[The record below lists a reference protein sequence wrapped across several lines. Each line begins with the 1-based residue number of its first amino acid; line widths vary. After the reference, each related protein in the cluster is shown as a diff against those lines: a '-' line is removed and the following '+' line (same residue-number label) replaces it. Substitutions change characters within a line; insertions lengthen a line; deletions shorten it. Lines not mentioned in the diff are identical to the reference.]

1 LTRSQST
8 MPIALPL
15 RVLFVADDRETIR
28 IVQRTTLTT
37 RDELVIATD
46 LADGLAKA
54 NALTPE
60 LIFVDIAMGNA
71 AGLAVVHHLRA
82 LNPSSTVYA
91 LTHQNHLDLGP
102 QAVALGAHGVLVLPL
117 SGDEVFSTLSQVRAQ
132 CAERAETSHLRR
144 EAEASRR
151 AQKLADALAQVIAA
165 PSRRDAAERLS
176 VLLAQAGAQRVL
188 TYLPAGEGSR
198 QLVRLG
204 TVGSADRAPTFCED
218 FELLAYAQLD
228 QLQVVRLT
236 LERQTSA
243 LLLLGSDITHPL
255 TPLLDSLSI
264 IGPQIAMILALVIE
278 REQTSRGAM
287 KDPSSS
293 AYTFAYFVDVAGREI
308 DRARRHARRFAL
320 ATLGVEQRR
329 DPTVSLLRSTAIE
342 VAENVLA
349 CVRDT
354 DILARVDDSEFYLLL
369 PETGG
374 IGAHACRRRVMQQ
387 LLGPG
392 GLRNSG
398 HPELDAAMGVA
409 TFPQDGVDLSQL
421 LRVARHRADASRA
434 SPVRRLG
441 LDRLP
446 LPEILDALFW
456 RLGEASQGLGLA
468 APQIIELPLMDVV
481 GLAAAAVSEAARSGS
496 TRIVASQRSGLSIGA
511 AVRAALSSV
520 RDEVSLDVAD
530 ISTQPACRDLEVMI
544 LIAEHGTY
552 ALLGRTTQGLL
563 RAVHSS
569 DPVLADLLVQRLG
582 EAVGMRWID

>member
-1 LTRSQST
+1 MTTSQPSI
-8 MPIALPL
+8 PISLPI
-15 RVLFVADDRETIR
+15 RVLLVVDDVETVR
-28 IVQRTTLTT
+28 VVQRTLISTH
-37 RDELVIATD
+37 DELLIAAD
-46 LADGLAKA
+46 LADGLAKS
-54 NALTPE
+54 NIFTPE
-60 LIFVDIAMGNA
+60 LVFVDIAMGNS

-82 LNPSSTVYA
+82 LDPNVSVFAITPPDA
-91 LTHQNHLDLGP
+91 LELGP
-102 QAVALGAHGVLVLPL
+102 QAIALGAHGVLVKPL
-117 SGDEVFSTLSQVRAQ
+117 SGDEVHSTLSQVRSQ
-132 CAERAETSHLRR
+132 RAERAEHDRLKR

-151 AQKLADALAQVIAA
+151 AQKLADSLAQIITA
-165 PSRRDAAERLS
+165 PSRREAAERLS
-176 VLLAQAGAQRVL
+176 MLLAQAGAQRVL
-188 TYLPAGEGSR
+188 TYLPAAQGSR

-204 TVGSADRAPTFCED
+204 TVGAADRAPTFCED
-218 FELLAYAQLD
+218 FELLAFAQQD

-243 LLLLGSDITHPL
+243 ILLLGSDLTVPL

-264 IGPQIAMILALVIE
+264 IGPQIAMTLALVLE
-278 REQTSRGAM
+278 REQTTRGAM

-308 DRARRHARRFAL
+308 DKARRHSRRFAL
-320 ATLGVEQRR
+320 ATLAVEQRR
-329 DPTVSLLRSTAIE
+329 DPATSLLRNTAIE
-342 VAENVLA
+342 VAETVLS

-354 DILARVDDSEFYLLL
+354 DILARVDDSEFYLLM

-374 IGAHACRRRVMQQ
+374 LGAHACRRRVMQQ

-392 GLRNSG
+392 GLHSTG
-398 HPELDAAMGVA
+398 HPELEAAMGVA

-421 LRVARHRADASRA
+421 LRVARHRADASRS

-456 RLGEASQGLGLA
+456 RLGEASQGLGLT
-468 APQIIELPLMDVV
+468 APQMIELPLMDVV
-481 GLAAAAVSEAARSGS
+481 GLTAAAVNEATRSGG
-496 TRIVASQRSGLSIGA
+496 TRIVASQRTGLSIGA
-511 AVRAALSSV
+511 AVRAALSNS
-520 RDEVSLDVAD
+520 RDDVLLDIAD
-530 ISTQPACRDLEVMI
+530 IPPNSPCRDLEVLI
-544 LIAEHGTY
+544 LISEHGSY

-582 EAVGMRWID
+582 EAVGMRWVD

>member
-1 LTRSQST
+1 VTTSQPSI
-8 MPIALPL
+8 PIALSL
-15 RVLFVADDRETIR
+15 RVLFVADDQETIR
-28 IVQRTTLTT
+28 VVQRTTLSTH
-37 RDELVIATD
+37 DELIIATD
-46 LADGLAKA
+46 LSDGLAKA
-54 NALTPE
+54 NALGPE
-60 LIFVDIAMGNA
+60 LVFIDIGMGNA

-82 LNPSSTVYA
+82 LDPQVTIFA
-91 LTHQNHLDLGP
+91 LTRNDRLDLGP
-102 QAVALGAHGVLVLPL
+102 QAVTLGAHGVLVLPL
-117 SGDEVFSTLSQVRAQ
+117 SGDEVFSTLSQVRARRS
-132 CAERAETSHLRR
+132 ERAENDRLRR

-151 AQKLADALAQVIAA
+151 AQKLADALSQILAA
-165 PSRRDAAERLS
+165 PSRRDAAERLA
-176 VLLAQAGAQRVL
+176 VLLSQAGAQRVL
-188 TYLPAGEGSR
+188 AYLPAGEGSR

-204 TVGSADRAPTFCED
+204 TVGPADRAPTFCED
-218 FELLAYAQLD
+218 FELLAFAQLD

-243 LLLLGSDITHPL
+243 ILLLGSDLTLPL

-264 IGPQIAMILALVIE
+264 IGPQIAMTLALVME

-308 DRARRHARRFAL
+308 DKARRHARRFAL

-329 DPTVSLLRSTAIE
+329 DPTTSLLRSTAIE
-342 VAENVLA
+342 VAESVLS

-354 DILARVDDSEFYLLL
+354 DVLARVDDSEFYLLL

-392 GLRNSG
+392 GLRSSG

-421 LRVARHRADASRA
+421 LRVARHRADASRT

-456 RLGEASQGLGLA
+456 RLGEASQGLGLT

-481 GLAAAAVSEAARSGS
+481 GLAAAAVGEAARSGG

-511 AVRAALSSV
+511 AVRAALSQL
-520 RDEVSLDVAD
+520 RDEVALDVAD
-530 ISTQPACRDLEVMI
+530 ISGQPACRDLEVLI

>member
-1 LTRSQST
+1 
-8 MPIALPL
+8 
-15 RVLFVADDRETIR
+15 R
-28 IVQRTTLTT
+28 IVQRATLTT
-37 RDELVIATD
+37 QDELLLAND

-54 NALTPE
+54 NALVPD
-60 LIFVDIAMGNA
+60 IVFVDVAMGNA

-82 LNPSSTVYA
+82 LDQRVTVYA
-91 LTHQNHLDLGP
+91 LTPPQRLDLGP
-102 QAVALGAHGVLVLPL
+102 QAVTLGAIGVLVLPL
-117 SGDEVFSTLSQVRAQ
+117 SGDEVYTTLSEVRTRR
-132 CAERAETSHLRR
+132 AERFENERLRR

-151 AQKLADALAQVIAA
+151 AQKLADALAQIIAA

-176 VLLAQAGAQRVL
+176 LILSQAGAERVL
-188 TYLPAGEGSR
+188 AYLPAGEGSR

-204 TVGSADRAPTFCED
+204 TIGSAERAPTFCED
-218 FELLAYAQLD
+218 FELLTYAQSE
-228 QLQVVRLT
+228 QLQVIRLT

-243 LLLLGSDITHPL
+243 ILLLGSNLTQPL
-255 TPLLDSLSI
+255 TPLLDSLAI
-264 IGPQIAMILALVIE
+264 IGPQIAMTIALVME

-308 DRARRHARRFAL
+308 DKARRHARRFAL
-320 ATLGVEQRR
+320 ATLAVEHRR
-329 DPTVSLLRSTAIE
+329 DPVTSLLHSTAIE
-342 VAENVLA
+342 VAESVLS

-354 DILARVDDSEFYLLL
+354 DVLARVDDSEFYLLM

-392 GLRNSG
+392 GLRSSG

-409 TFPQDGVDLSQL
+409 TFPQDGMDLSQL
-421 LRVARHRADASRA
+421 LRIARHRADASRT

-446 LPEILDALFW
+446 LPEILDALLW
-456 RLGEASQGLGLA
+456 RLGEASQGLGLT

-481 GLAAAAVSEAARSGS
+481 GLAAAAVGEAARSGG
-496 TRIVASQRSGLSIGA
+496 TRIVASQRGGLSIGA
-511 AVRAALSSV
+511 AVRAALSTL
-520 RDEVSLDVAD
+520 RDEVALDVAD
-530 ISTQPACRDLEVMI
+530 MSGQPACRDLEVLI

-552 ALLGRTTQGLL
+552 ALLGRTTHGLL

>member
-1 LTRSQST
+1 MTTSQPSI
-8 MPIALPL
+8 PIALPL
-15 RVLFVADDRETIR
+15 RVLFVADDQETIR
-28 IVQRTTLTT
+28 IVQRTTLATH
-37 RDELVIATD
+37 DELVIATD
-46 LADGLAKA
+46 LSDGLAKA

-60 LIFVDIAMGNA
+60 LVFIDIGMGNS

-82 LNPSSTVYA
+82 FNPSVTIFA
-91 LTHQNHLDLGP
+91 LTRNNNLDLGP
-102 QAVALGAHGVLVLPL
+102 QAVALGAQGVLVLPL
-117 SGDEVFSTLSQVRAQ
+117 SGDEIHSTLAQVRARN
-132 CAERAETSHLRR
+132 AEKAENHRLRR

-151 AQKLADALAQVIAA
+151 AQKLADALSQVVAA

-176 VLLAQAGAQRVL
+176 VLLSQAGAQRVL

-204 TVGSADRAPTFCED
+204 TIGSAERAPTFCED
-218 FELLAYAQLD
+218 FELLAYAQQD
-228 QLQVVRLT
+228 QLQVIRLT

-243 LLLLGSDITHPL
+243 ILLLGSDLTQPL
-255 TPLLDSLSI
+255 TPLLDSLAI
-264 IGPQIAMILALVIE
+264 IGPQIAMTLALVME

-308 DRARRHARRFAL
+308 DKARRHARRFAL

-342 VAENVLA
+342 VAENVLS

-354 DILARVDDSEFYLLL
+354 DVLARVDDSEFYLLL

-392 GLRNSG
+392 GLRSSG

-421 LRVARHRADASRA
+421 LRVARHRADASRT

-456 RLGEASQGLGLA
+456 RLGEASQGLGLT

-481 GLAAAAVSEAARSGS
+481 GLAAAAVGEAARSGG
-496 TRIVASQRSGLSIGA
+496 TRIVASQRAGLSIGA
-511 AVRAALSSV
+511 AVRAALSTL
-520 RDEVSLDVAD
+520 RDEVALDVAD
-530 ISTQPACRDLEVMI
+530 ISGQPACRDLEVLI